1 VYHLK
6 KLIYLVTI
14 TLLFLFTGISFIFS
28 HETNAGNQPKTW
40 IREEPTEI
48 IIIGGMH
55 VDPEHPEPGEEFTLG
70 FRIKN
75 NSTVTAENL
84 NVTINLPAQLELVSR
99 SKKVHLGNLVPNQEL
114 FVSWR
119 IRANASGDCIIELD
133 FETLNLGIS
142 QSKWL
147 LEIYPKFTRL
157 FLNPLFQLFAIIV
170 LVAVVALV
178 ILFIRKRFQRSR
190 HSDLNDRFYFI

>member
-1 VYHLK
+1 VDHLK

-14 TLLFLFTGISFIFS
+14 TLLFLLTGTSFIFS

-40 IREEPTEI
+40 IREKPTEI
-48 IIIGGMH
+48 IVIGGMH

-84 NVTINLPAQLELVSR
+84 NVTINLPVQLELVSG
-99 SKKVHLGNLVPNQEL
+99 SKKVRLGNLVPNQEL

-133 FETLNLGIS
+133 FETSNLGIS

-157 FLNPLFQLFAIIV
+157 FLNPWFQLFAIIV
-170 LVAVVALV
+170 LVAMVALV

-190 HSDLNDRFYFI
+190 HSDLNDRTYFM

>member
-1 VYHLK
+1 VDHLK

-14 TLLFLFTGISFIFS
+14 TLLFLLTGTNFVSS

-40 IREEPTEI
+40 ISEEPAEI
-48 IIIGGMH
+48 IVIGSMH
-55 VDPEHPEPGEEFTLG
+55 VDPEHPEPEEEITLG

-84 NVTINLPAQLELVSR
+84 NVTINLPVQLELVSG
-99 SKKVHLGNLVPNQEL
+99 SKKVRLGNLVPNQEL

-119 IRANASGDCIIELD
+119 IRANASGDRIIELD
-133 FETLNLGIS
+133 FETSNLGIS

-157 FLNPLFQLFAIIV
+157 FLNPWFQLFAIIV
-170 LVAVVALV
+170 LVVMVALV
-178 ILFIRKRFQRSR
+178 ILFIRKRFQRNK
-190 HSDLNDRFYFI
+190 HSDLNDRIYFM